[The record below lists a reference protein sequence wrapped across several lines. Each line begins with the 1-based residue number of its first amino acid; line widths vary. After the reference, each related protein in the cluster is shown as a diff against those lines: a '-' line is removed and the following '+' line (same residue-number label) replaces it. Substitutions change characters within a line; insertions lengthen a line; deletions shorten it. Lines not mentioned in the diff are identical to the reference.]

1 MKNKLNNCYICSE
14 DLGQSQPCSLVGS
27 SVSVGP
33 YRLRVVNSV
42 GVLYMFLILYLVH
55 VSMFH
60 QLFLNYILFIIV
72 CILCVL
78 CTHMG
83 AYVCVHSCACLSSHV
98 HTCLCVCVCV
108 CARACTC
115 ACACL

>member
-55 VSMFH
+55 VSVSSIVIK
-60 QLFLNYILFIIV
+60 LYFIYHCMYFV
-72 CILCVL
+72 CFVYTYGCI
-78 CTHMG
+78 
-83 AYVCVHSCACLSSHV
+83 
-98 HTCLCVCVCV
+98 CVCAFMCLLEFTCAHVFVCV
-108 CARACTC
+108 CACMRVRVHVHVYD
-115 ACACL
+115 L